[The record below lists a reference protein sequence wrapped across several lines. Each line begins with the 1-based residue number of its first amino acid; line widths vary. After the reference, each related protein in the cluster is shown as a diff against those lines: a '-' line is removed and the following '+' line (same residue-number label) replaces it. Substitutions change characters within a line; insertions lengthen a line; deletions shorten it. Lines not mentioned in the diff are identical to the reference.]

1 MPRQLS
7 TGSRMCYTVILL
19 ELVCLFDL
27 FERSDTVDALTEYT
41 LAASKYALIILSL
54 VIIVRC
60 IRSMLSDRYEP
71 EVWGHLWHESRTYTL
86 THWENIIGRTL
97 SCDVRLIY
105 RTSAAPM
112 PCSRATTRD
121 CGASMISSQR
131 AASGSTA
138 SRPAGAACPYS
149 TATLSTLPVNPCA
162 FTS

>member
-71 EVWGHLWHESRTYTL
+71 EVWGYLWHESQTYTL

-105 RTSAAPM
+105 PNVSRTHAVL
-112 PCSRATTRD
+112 TRND
-121 CGASMISSQR
+121 KGLWRIYDIFSK
-131 AASGSTA
+131 GGVWVNGVK
-138 SRPAGAACPYS
+138 AGGRG
-149 TATLSTLPVNPCA
+149 LPV
-162 FTS
+162 